1 MTGKAHLH
9 VSPSTACVPG
19 VSFLSFIHR
28 QNLCAYNVL
37 ICEETMNEKSSYPR
51 GVYLPFI
58 QEACWGRLDRELK
71 DVSFLLVFVFLSLPF
86 LHSQLPCLPGQC
98 PVQ

>member
-71 DVSFLLVFVFLSLPF
+71 DVSKTIELRERKMIKLNEVPKGPL
-86 LHSQLPCLPGQC
+86 
-98 PVQ
+98 